1 MPPKPSLVEPEKRE
15 RYNNGAMRRLVQPR
29 LDVLKNE
36 HKRRGPPV
44 RFDERI
50 FDSILEQVAKGAMVS
65 KLCNGKPPYPD
76 YSSWYRWLAGSAE
89 LRQRYAIARHMLTER
104 YADEIVMIADG
115 RLPMGEDA
123 AEPPSSQRDRLRID
137 ARRWVMGKLNPAF
150 WGDRAPPAAVTEDPA
165 ETPMVIDVRS
175 MDPASRKALK
185 EVLLALEEK
194 ERNADK

>member
-15 RYNNGAMRRLVQPR
+15 RYNNGAERRAVYANA
-29 LDVLKNE
+29 DVLKAQ
-36 HKRRGPPV
+36 HKRAGPPMQYN
-44 RFDERI
+44 EKI
-50 FDSILEQVAKGAMVS
+50 FSAILTQVAEGGRIS
-65 KLCNGKPPYPD
+65 SICNGTPPYPS
-76 YSSWYRWLAGSAE
+76 YPSWFRWLAGSAD
-89 LRQRYAIARHMLTER
+89 LRYRYAQARHMLVER

-115 RLPMGEDA
+115 KLPMDEDA
-123 AEPPSSQRDRLRID
+123 AEPSSPQRDRLRID